1 MDESVREAFRED
13 GTALIEDCLDEG
25 QLARCRQAFDWAVAN
40 PGPHATTMFDGTE
53 RRSHVDNANP
63 LAKERLDAMVSSL
76 PFGELFAGLW
86 GSEHVWY
93 FAEEIFLKSGGR
105 GARSCWHQDTAYLP
119 WAGEHWGNAW
129 ISFQHVPKHNSLEV
143 VRGSHRGVQ
152 YDGTTFDLDDPTEP
166 LHGGGVL
173 PRLPDIDAELAAGR
187 DTHDVP
193 YDVLSWAV
201 DPGDVLVLHPRS
213 LHGGAGVD
221 AGCPDRHT
229 LVLRFFG
236 DDATFRPL
244 PTANERYARNG
255 ILFVEEMAKLA
266 PGAPFRSPVFRQ
278 LL

>member
-1 MDESVREAFRED
+1 MNEKVVRETFRED
-13 GTALIEDCLDEG
+13 GAALIENCLNEAELG
-25 QLARCRQAFDWAVAN
+25 RCREAFDWAVAN
-40 PGPHATTMFDGTE
+40 PGPHATSMYDGTE
-53 RRSHVDNANP
+53 RRTHVDNANP
-63 LAKERLDAMVSSL
+63 LAKERLDALVETL
-76 PFGELFAGLW
+76 PFGELFAKLW

-105 GARSCWHQDTAYLP
+105 SARSCWHQDTAYLP

-129 ISFQHVPKHNSLEV
+129 ISFQHVPKRNSLEV
-143 VRGSHRGVQ
+143 VRGSYRGVQ
-152 YDGTTFDLDDPTEP
+152 YDGTTFNLDDPTEP
-166 LHGGGVL
+166 LHGSGVL

-187 DTHDVP
+187 DT
-193 YDVLSWAV
+193 YDVVSWAI

-221 AGCPDRHT
+221 AEAPERHT

-244 PTANERYARNG
+244 PTVNKHYARNG
-255 ILFVEEMAKLA
+255 FLFADEMAKLN
-266 PGAPFRSPVFRQ
+266 PGDPFRSPIFHQ